1 LVLSIELTE
10 EMRQALAAQRPPG
23 PLRFTDPRTNV
34 SYVLL
39 PAAIYDQFKELL
51 EEAEDQAL
59 QKAWLEMSRKSA
71 MAWMKENPY

>member
-1 LVLSIELTE
+1 MSIELTE
-10 EMRQALAAQRPPG
+10 EMRQAMAANPLE
-23 PLRFTDPRTNV
+23 PLRLIDPRRNL

-59 QKAWLEMSRKSA
+59 QKAVREAGLRSA
-71 MAWMKENPY
+71 IQWMKENPY